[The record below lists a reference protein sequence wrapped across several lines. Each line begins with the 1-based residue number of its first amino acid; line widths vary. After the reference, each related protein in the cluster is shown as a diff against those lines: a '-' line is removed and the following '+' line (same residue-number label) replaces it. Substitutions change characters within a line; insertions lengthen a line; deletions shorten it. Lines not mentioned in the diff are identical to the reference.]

1 MLHSWESWK
10 PLALLVLLSCTL
22 GRAERKRGRDYGAG
36 GRLLGGGV
44 QGAGGSALPKEPGP
58 SLEQLN
64 VCDLVSHAVLR
75 TLNIYCN
82 CDAREPLNASSATCW
97 LFNEGEKPDSRIWD
111 AFKSQENILQLDV
124 LIRANNSRILN
135 YIPTKG
141 IRHLKKLKVLEIL
154 YGNIDVLPKFAF
166 ANLTQLQDLSLARNE
181 IMRLEEFSVA
191 NLPELIVITLG
202 ENRIQEIGKFVF
214 VNLPSLRKLYIDRN
228 NISVIHEG
236 AFAYLENLE
245 ELELYQN
252 RISHLT
258 REAFKGLVN
267 LKRLDLHSNM
277 LAELGPEVFAEM
289 PNLDELILDEN
300 KIVHVNSEAFEG
312 TKLLTRLNLANNLIR
327 NLDPGVFEDV
337 RKLRIIDLRNNHL
350 RTLTYSTLHPFVENL
365 KLNTSYF
372 FIEGNRFVCDC
383 RLSWVQ
389 SLLNETPNEHI
400 RTTLEELEC
409 ALLDELDHQAE
420 DNGLDSPEK
429 PAHQSTLPVH
439 DRKAHH
445 SASSKYPEQLTDDY
459 DESEDEG
466 WVVNK
471 KPVIDFPENQLPCP
485 SYLNKNADDVSNTLL
500 NSGLQPSTGAASR
513 LTVHFPLVL
522 LVALLTC
529 R

>member
-258 REAFKGLVN
+258 REAFKGLAGPALEHARRARPRSVRRDAEPGRTHSRREQDSAREQRGVRGDEASDAAEPGQQPN
-267 LKRLDLHSNM
+267 PEPGPGRLRRRPQVAHHR
-277 LAELGPEVFAEM
+277 LAQQPPAHAHLQHAPSLRGE
-289 PNLDELILDEN
+289 
-300 KIVHVNSEAFEG
+300 SEA
-312 TKLLTRLNLANNLIR
+312 
-327 NLDPGVFEDV
+327 
-337 RKLRIIDLRNNHL
+337 
-350 RTLTYSTLHPFVENL
+350 
-365 KLNTSYF
+365 
-372 FIEGNRFVCDC
+372 
-383 RLSWVQ
+383 
-389 SLLNETPNEHI
+389 
-400 RTTLEELEC
+400 
-409 ALLDELDHQAE
+409 
-420 DNGLDSPEK
+420 
-429 PAHQSTLPVH
+429 
-439 DRKAHH
+439 
-445 SASSKYPEQLTDDY
+445 
-459 DESEDEG
+459 
-466 WVVNK
+466 
-471 KPVIDFPENQLPCP
+471 
-485 SYLNKNADDVSNTLL
+485 
-500 NSGLQPSTGAASR
+500 
-513 LTVHFPLVL
+513 
-522 LVALLTC
+522 
-529 R
+529 